1 MAVEKHVQFV
11 RAVMDYASS
20 LETILLEDKDHC
32 GYCDEVSSNLAY
44 SSIGS
49 MFPKNKRNQEFP
61 KNKRK
66 RHDAK
71 QLPHWSFRARYKS
84 ISLSLSIFLSLLL
97 LKQAMIFWSIN
108 WNPSRNPI
116 INESRAWPI
125 MLHAT

>member
-1 MAVEKHVQFV
+1 MCSLSEL
-11 RAVMDYASS
+11 VMDYASS

-66 RHDAK
+66 RHDAEAASA
-71 QLPHWSFRARYKS
+71 LEFSC
-84 ISLSLSIFLSLLL
+84 SL
-97 LKQAMIFWSIN
+97 
-108 WNPSRNPI
+108 
-116 INESRAWPI
+116 
-125 MLHAT
+125 

>member
-1 MAVEKHVQFV
+1 MIGHQLLNNNKNTTIFKFKKFRELNRPLTRLEFGGFMAVEKHVQFV

-66 RHDAK
+66 RHDAEAASA
-71 QLPHWSFRARYKS
+71 LEFSC
-84 ISLSLSIFLSLLL
+84 SL
-97 LKQAMIFWSIN
+97 
-108 WNPSRNPI
+108 
-116 INESRAWPI
+116 
-125 MLHAT
+125 

>member
-1 MAVEKHVQFV
+1 MCSLSEL
-11 RAVMDYASS
+11 VMDYASS

-84 ISLSLSIFLSLLL
+84 IYLSLSLFLSLLL
-97 LKQAMIFWSIN
+97 LKQAMIFCPSI
-108 WNPSRNPI
+108 RVLI
-116 INESRAWPI
+116 GIQVTI
-125 MLHAT
+125 C